1 MAVNVNDPAPT
12 GIGIDRTKETARV
25 KGAGKR
31 APAPG
36 IEETIDSLDKAERD
50 RIAEIE
56 AKIRQLGRATTDQMF
71 ILGEHLDDAASILKD
86 QTFAQWVKTRFDMTD
101 RHARTIRNVHRHL
114 GHVRAA
120 CVRHEIKP
128 TVLYHLV
135 AADRSVVDAVVA
147 SFERGERLKVRE
159 VKALVDGAARDGE
172 DGGDEAAVAPG
183 DRGGLKG
190 LKGLAASKQARQI
203 KSVRAALALIGK
215 EVEAALEPA
224 SRGKRVLKGKLADAI
239 MATARLAERELIE
252 LILDIE
258 VDSLAGSQTMRHVR
272 LPETRW
278 QDVLSMLGT
287 LAGGAESLPRNGELT
302 PWLTNEVL
310 PLIAFALEGEDRKR
324 LAADVSTAAGADIDT
339 DPDEEAQTDEA
350 PATDAAAEAGPK
362 GRAIRRRDADAGQA
376 DGTQPDADE
385 LSDPVAAA
393 VATPVLG
400 SAA

>member
-1 MAVNVNDPAPT
+1 M
-12 GIGIDRTKETARV
+12 

-31 APAPG
+31 APVPG
-36 IEETIDSLDKAERD
+36 VEEAIDSLDAAARQ
-50 RIAEIE
+50 RIETLEAEIR
-56 AKIRQLGRATTDQMF
+56 ALGRAGTDQIF
-71 ILGEHLDDAASILKD
+71 TLGEHLDTAAAILKD
-86 QTFAQWVKTRFDMTD
+86 ETFTQWVKTRFDMTD

-159 VKALVDGAARDGE
+159 VRALVDGVAGDGE
-172 DGGDEAAVAPG
+172 DGGDEAAAAPG

-203 KSVRAALALIGK
+203 KSVRAALAVIGR

-224 SRGKRVLKGKLADAI
+224 SRGKRVLKGKLADAV

-258 VDSLAGSQTMRHVR
+258 VDSLAGSQNLRHVR

-302 PWLTNEVL
+302 PWLTDEVL
-310 PLIAFALEGEDRKR
+310 PLVAFALEGEDGKPS
-324 LAADVSTAAGADIDT
+324 AAAVSAAAGADIDA
-339 DPDEEAQTDEA
+339 DPDEDAETDEA
-350 PATDAAAEAGPK
+350 PATDAAAEAGPE
-362 GRAIRRRDADAGQA
+362 GRAIRRRDADAGEV

-385 LSDPVAAA
+385 FSDPVAAS